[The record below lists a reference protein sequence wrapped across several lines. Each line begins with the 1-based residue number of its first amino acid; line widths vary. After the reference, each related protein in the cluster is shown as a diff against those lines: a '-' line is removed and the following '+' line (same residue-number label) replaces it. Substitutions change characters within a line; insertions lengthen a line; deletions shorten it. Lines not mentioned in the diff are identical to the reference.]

1 MATIKTAIMRKLL
14 ALLCIITAFYCA
26 GCGHTYRVISKG
38 AAIVDTSYVYQL
50 PFKQDT
56 RKWLVQAYQSN
67 LSHKDNYALDFKVR
81 KGTIVCAARA
91 GVVVAVRDDSNKRG
105 MKPENMNDWN
115 YVFIEHNDGTTAW
128 YAHLKQH
135 GALVKL
141 GDTVALGQPIA
152 LSGNT
157 GWSAFPHLHFEVH
170 DTYSRDI
177 PTRFITK
184 KGVIYLR
191 PGRFYKTMPL
201 K

>member
-1 MATIKTAIMRKLL
+1 MRKLL
-14 ALLCIITAFYCA
+14 ALLCIITAVYCA
-26 GCGHTYRVISKG
+26 GCGHTHKVSLKNMP
-38 AAIVDTSYVYQL
+38 IVDTSYVYQL
-50 PFKQDT
+50 PFKQGT
-56 RKWLVQAYQSN
+56 RKWLVQAYRSK
-67 LSHKDNYALDFKVR
+67 LSHRDNYALDFKVH
-81 KGTIVCAARA
+81 KGTTICAARA

-105 MKPENMNDWN
+105 MKPANMNDWN

-141 GDTVALGQPIA
+141 GDTIITGQPIA

-170 DTYSRDI
+170 DSFGRDI

-184 KGVIYLR
+184 KGVKYLR
-191 PGRFYKTMPL
+191 PGRFYKTIPFQ
-201 K
+201 